1 MKKIFVSVAL
11 FASAIFAADIAV
23 SDLVVKQTPPKAPNT
38 AFFMT
43 ITNNSD
49 KDIALVGAKSDL
61 SDRIELHTVVYEGE
75 KMTMVKV
82 PKITIK
88 AKSSVQLMSGA
99 EHIMALGIKKP
110 VKKDTKVSLT
120 LEFDNG
126 KSLNFKDVESIEMT
140 GMGIG
145 RAQMQGQM
153 RGQGQGRGQ
162 GRGAG
167 MGQGRGMGPCQNAT
181 QAPCLQ

>member
-23 SDLVVKQTPPKAPNT
+23 SDIAVKQTPPKAQNT

-43 ITNNSD
+43 IANNSD

-61 SDRIELHTVVYEGE
+61 SDRVELHTVVYEGE

-126 KSLNFKDVESIEMT
+126 ESLNFKDIESIEMT
-140 GMGIG
+140 GMG
-145 RAQMQGQM
+145 RAKMQGQMQGQM
-153 RGQGQGRGQ
+153 RGQGHGQ
-162 GRGAG
+162 GK
-167 MGQGRGMGPCQNAT
+167 GRGMGPCQNAT

>member
-1 MKKIFVSVAL
+1 MTKIFVSVAL

-23 SDLVVKQTPPKAPNT
+23 SDIAVKQTPPKAQNT
-38 AFFMT
+38 AIFLT
-43 ITNNSD
+43 IANNSD

-61 SDRIELHTVVYEGE
+61 SDRVELHTVVYEGE

-88 AKSSVQLMSGA
+88 AKSSMQLMSGA

-126 KSLNFKDVESIEMT
+126 ESLNFKDIESIEMT
-140 GMGIG
+140 GMRHG
-145 RAQMQGQM
+145 QMQGQM
-153 RGQGQGRGQ
+153 R
-162 GRGAG
+162 
-167 MGQGRGMGPCQNAT
+167 GQGRGMGPCQNAT
-181 QAPCLQ
+181 QALQ

>member
-1 MKKIFVSVAL
+1 MKKILVGLAL
-11 FASAIFAADIAV
+11 FASALFSSELEIDDIF
-23 SDLVVKQTPPKAPNT
+23 VKQTAPNARAT
-38 AFFMT
+38 AVFLK
-43 ITNNSD
+43 ITNTSD
-49 KDIALVGAKSDL
+49 KDIDLLGAKSDL

-126 KSLNFKDVESIEMT
+126 ESLNFKDIESIEMT
-140 GMGIG
+140 GMRHG
-145 RAQMQGQM
+145 QMQGQM
-153 RGQGQGRGQ
+153 R
-162 GRGAG
+162 
-167 MGQGRGMGPCQNAT
+167 GQGRGMGPCQNAT
-181 QAPCLQ
+181 QAPCMQ

>member
-1 MKKIFVSVAL
+1 MTKIFVSVAL

-43 ITNNSD
+43 IANNSD

-61 SDRIELHTVVYEGE
+61 SDRVELHTVVYEGE

-126 KSLNFKDVESIEMT
+126 ESLNFKDIESIEMT
-140 GMGIG
+140 GMGRG
-145 RAQMQGQM
+145 QMQGQM
-153 RGQGQGRGQ
+153 RGQGRGQ

-181 QAPCLQ
+181 QAPCMQ

>member
-23 SDLVVKQTPPKAPNT
+23 SDIAVKQTPPKAQNT
-38 AFFMT
+38 AIFLT
-43 ITNNSD
+43 IANNSD

-61 SDRIELHTVVYEGE
+61 SDRVELHTVVYEGE

-99 EHIMALGIKKP
+99 EHIMLFGIKKP

-126 KSLNFKDVESIEMT
+126 ESLNFKDIESIEMT
-140 GMGIG
+140 GMG

-153 RGQGQGRGQ
+153 RGQGQMQGRGQ
-162 GRGAG
+162 GK
-167 MGQGRGMGPCQNAT
+167 GRGMGPCQNAT
-181 QAPCLQ
+181 QAPCMQ

>member
-43 ITNNSD
+43 IANNSD
-49 KDIALVGAKSDL
+49 KDIALIGAKSDL

-126 KSLNFKDVESIEMT
+126 ESLNFKDIESIEMT
-140 GMGIG
+140 GMRHG
-145 RAQMQGQM
+145 QMQGQM
-153 RGQGQGRGQ
+153 R
-162 GRGAG
+162 
-167 MGQGRGMGPCQNAT
+167 GQGRGMGPCQNAT
-181 QAPCLQ
+181 QAPCMQ